1 MSEGPRN
8 STEELLRGIG
18 PRLKAAREAKDL
30 TLQEVSSRTRIN
42 IQFLDQIEKARSEN
56 LPGLT
61 FVRGFIRNYL
71 EVLELQDE
79 EIEAHLKQIS
89 ELEQYKLETEL
100 GPRINEMH
108 GDDDA
113 AGLPLRKNLILA
125 VVLIAVVAVGYLGVR
140 VIFSRDDAPT
150 GTAKVSQPA
159 TQQSAESP
167 PARQGQPPEPPAAA
181 AAQPPAG
188 GTMNVKKSALPV
200 SSPRNLRLTVRGL
213 EPTWIRLSV
222 DRAPPVEV
230 HISPAET
237 MNWEANEEF
246 RLIIGKSQGVAV
258 YLNGEDILLPE
269 GRDQLIP
276 NIVLNK
282 LTLLRLEN

>member
-1 MSEGPRN
+1 MSEG
-8 STEELLRGIG
+8 STNAADELLRGIG

-42 IQFLDQIEKARSEN
+42 IAFLQQIENARTEN

-61 FVRGFIRNYL
+61 FVRGFIRSYL
-71 EVLELQDE
+71 QVLDLQDE
-79 EIEAHLKQIS
+79 EIESRLSQIPQ
-89 ELEQYKLETEL
+89 LERYKSETEL

-113 AGLPLRKNLILA
+113 YDPSLRKNIILA

-140 VIFSRDDAPT
+140 VIFSGDDDS
-150 GTAKVSQPA
+150 GTAKVSPPA
-159 TQQSAESP
+159 GQQSAEFP
-167 PARQGQPPEPPAAA
+167 PARQGQTAEPPAAKA
-181 AAQPPAG
+181 DKPPT
-188 GTMNVKKSALPV
+188 GTTKNPKNKALPV
-200 SSPRNLRLTVRGL
+200 ASRQNLRLTVRGL

-269 GRDQLIP
+269 ARNQLIP
-276 NIVLNK
+276 DVVLNK